1 MKRAVLLALVLLL
14 AGCQAGPGPARAEQS
29 PLLGLQSDASLKLAL
44 QEGRRLAYQAPKP
57 PTLLV
62 STSSLAVPGR
72 HPIREIALPQAGGTF
87 QDADAPDQVTCYY
100 RLRLGE
106 RVSNEVAI
114 AWPAR
119 PLPSLRRPSLLVD
132 KSRFFLE
139 AQDNGKRIKRYPIA
153 MGKKHYQR
161 KVCYDNASTPEGRYR
176 IVALQP
182 EATYYR
188 AYDIDYPNQIDR
200 QRYEFFKRNGLLEG
214 SPDIG
219 GEIQIHGK
227 GIHANWTFGCMAL
240 RNEDM
245 DELFAH
251 PEIAEGTSVT
261 IVGQELSLE
270 DLLAI
275 EQADPEKLKVALER
289 ELGTEAGF
297 DPESLGRFQ
306 LAKKLPVTCQADR
319 RTLEA
324 LGL

>member
-1 MKRAVLLALVLLL
+1 MLALVLLL
-14 AGCQAGPGPARAEQS
+14 AGCQAGPEPARAPQS
-29 PLLGLQSDASLKLAL
+29 APAPQVSLKADSRLKLSLEAEH
-44 QEGRRLAYQAPKP
+44 QLAYQAPQP

-62 STSSLAVPGR
+62 STSSGAVLGR
-72 HPIREIALPQAGGTF
+72 HPVREVALDAPEGTF
-87 QDADAPDQVTCYY
+87 FDQDAPDGVTCYY

-114 AWPAR
+114 QWPDR
-119 PLPSLRRPSLLVD
+119 PLPSLQQPSLLVD
-132 KSRFFLE
+132 KRRFFLE
-139 AQDNGKRIKRYPIA
+139 VQDGGRRIKRYPIA
-153 MGKKHYQR
+153 MGKKYSQR

-176 IVALQP
+176 IISLQP

-188 AYDIDYPNQIDR
+188 AYDIDYPNEIDR
-200 QRYEFFKRNGLLEG
+200 QRYDFFKRNGLLEG

-270 DLLAI
+270 DLEAI
-275 EQADPEKLKVALER
+275 ERADPEKVKEALQR
-289 ELGTEAGF
+289 ELGPEAGF
-297 DPESLGRFQ
+297 DPESLGRLQ
-306 LAKKLPVTCQADR
+306 LARKLPVTCQADR

>member
-1 MKRAVLLALVLLL
+1 MVLLALVLLL
-14 AGCQAGPGPARAEQS
+14 AGCQAGPGPARVEPPAS
-29 PLLGLQSDASLKLAL
+29 AAPVSLRSDSSLKLSL
-44 QEGRRLAYQAPKP
+44 QDGRQLAYQAPEP
-57 PTLLV
+57 PALLV

-72 HPIREIALPQAGGTF
+72 HPIREIALTQAGGTF
-87 QDADAPDQVTCYY
+87 QDADAPDGVTCYY

-114 AWPAR
+114 AWPDR
-119 PLPSLRRPSLLVD
+119 PLPSLEQPSLLVD

-139 AQDNGKRIKRYPIA
+139 VQDKGKRIKRYPIA
-153 MGKKHYQR
+153 MGKKHHQR

-176 IVALQP
+176 IIALQP

-188 AYDIDYPNQIDR
+188 AYDIDYPNEIDR
-200 QRYEFFKRNGLLEG
+200 LRYDFFKRNGLLEG
-214 SPDIG
+214 GPDIG

-261 IVGQELSLE
+261 IVGQELGLE
-270 DLLAI
+270 DLKAI
-275 EQADPEKLKVALER
+275 EQVDPEQVKVALQR
-289 ELGTEAGF
+289 ELGPEADF